1 MRRGLFGILLFAVLA
16 LLQRGSDATA
26 DWPAGFVE
34 HPRLLKFPE
43 PTFVIPAPERI
54 ALANGATVYFLE
66 DSRLPQVSVRILAR
80 TGALHDPPGKEGLAS
95 LTAATLPSGGTAK
108 RSSKEFGETLER
120 LAAEISSKAEKDYM
134 EASLWC
140 LADVF
145 PQAFDMFMTMLRQP
159 AFEEEKVAVERE
171 KILEGI
177 RRVEDNPRNLTRR
190 EFVRLVYGSHPYGT
204 PKEGEPESVEGL
216 AAADL
221 KEFHTAHYHPGNMI
235 VAVSGDMKKKTFL
248 RELRRA
254 FRGWESP
261 SGAMP
266 SVRPVS
272 SEDER
277 TGIYYLA
284 KPLTQT
290 SLRMGHLGIR
300 KTDPDYFAVRVMNFI
315 LGGGSFSSR
324 LVSRVRA
331 QEGLAY
337 SVGSR
342 YAELRDRGYFFAAT
356 QTKVE
361 STKRAVDLM
370 LEEIRRMRKE
380 SVSDEELATA
390 KESLMNRL
398 PFVFETSQ
406 MAVEAFSDL
415 ELYGLPR
422 NYYADYRERIAAV
435 TRDDVLR
442 AAKKHLR
449 PDRMLLLVVGDEEAF
464 DVPLEEWGPVTRL
477 SLEAEAGAPAE
488 P

>member
-1 MRRGLFGILLFAVLA
+1 MRRVFLWILLFAVLA
-16 LLQRGSDATA
+16 LPQRGSDATA
-26 DWPAGFVE
+26 GWPDGFVE
-34 HPRLLKFPE
+34 HPRLLAFPE

-54 ALANGATVYFLE
+54 ALANGAAVYFLE
-66 DSRLPQVSVRILAR
+66 DSRLPQISVRILAR

-95 LTAATLPSGGTAK
+95 LTAAALPSGGTAK
-108 RSSKEFGETLER
+108 HSSKEFGETLER
-120 LAAEISSKAEKDYM
+120 LAAEVSSKAEKDYM

-145 PQAFDMFMTMLRQP
+145 PRAFDMFMTMLRQP
-159 AFEEEKVAVERE
+159 AFEEEKVAVERA

-204 PKEGEPESVEGL
+204 PREGKPESVEGL

-221 KEFHTAHYHPGNMI
+221 KEFHTAHYHPANMI
-235 VAVSGDMKKKTFL
+235 VAVSGNMRKKTFL

-254 FRGWESP
+254 FRGWKSP
-261 SGAMP
+261 SGALP

-324 LVSRVRA
+324 LVSRIRA

-342 YAELRDRGYFFAAT
+342 YVELRGRGYFFAAT

-370 LEEIRRMRKE
+370 LEEIKRMRKE

-390 KESLMNRL
+390 KDSLMNRL

-406 MAVEAFSDL
+406 TAVEAFSDL

-422 NYYADYRERIAAV
+422 DYYAGYRERIAAV
-435 TRDDVLR
+435 TKDDVLR

-477 SLEAEAGAPAE
+477 SLKAEAGAPAE